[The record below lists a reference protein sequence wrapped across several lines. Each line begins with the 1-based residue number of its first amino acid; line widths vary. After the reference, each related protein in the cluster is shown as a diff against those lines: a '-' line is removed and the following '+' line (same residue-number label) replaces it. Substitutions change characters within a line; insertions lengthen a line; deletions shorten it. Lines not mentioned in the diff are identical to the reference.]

1 MKHLCAQF
9 LHNNICVSRLNPSAL
24 LHYTVKTVHFILY
37 ISKPEYETRETR
49 KNQPQHR
56 NGSY

>member
-37 ISKPEYETRETR
+37 ISKPEY
-49 KNQPQHR
+49 
-56 NGSY
+56 